1 MEELKLM
8 CPTMPSISDIT
19 PKVQQM
25 LKFPKKVTN
34 RFSLHFGILFILGH
48 MTL

>member
-34 RFSLHFGILFILGH
+34 PLLFILGL